1 MTSDSVSRVTR
12 SRRSLWRSTLLFSAV
27 LAGVTVLRAQ
37 ETAPSPPSATAP
49 AGASGTSTEET
60 PAAAAPEVAE
70 SASGPASDDAEA
82 ATSAKAGATGAQDGK
97 PAGKV
102 GPTQDHFEPTEK
114 VRADFDVSFPVD
126 I

>member
-1 MTSDSVSRVTR
+1 MTSDSASRVTR
-12 SRRSLWRSTLLFSAV
+12 SRRSLWRSTLLFIAV

-37 ETAPSPPSATAP
+37 ETAPSPPSTTAP
-49 AGASGTSTEET
+49 AGASGTSSDET
-60 PAAAAPEVAE
+60 ATAV
-70 SASGPASDDAEA
+70 ASDDAESVSGPA
-82 ATSAKAGATGAQDGK
+82 ADDEKAAPNANARASSAPDGK

>member
-1 MTSDSVSRVTR
+1 MTSDSASRVTR
-12 SRRSLWRSTLLFSAV
+12 SRRSLWRSTLLFIAV

-37 ETAPSPPSATAP
+37 ETAPSPPSTAAP
-49 AGASGTSTEET
+49 AGASGTASEET
-60 PAAAAPEVAE
+60 AAAGASDDAE
-70 SASGPASDDAEA
+70 SASGPATDDEA
-82 ATSAKAGATGAQDGK
+82 AAMNAKTRASGAQDGK

>member
-1 MTSDSVSRVTR
+1 MTSDSASRVTR
-12 SRRSLWRSTLLFSAV
+12 SRRSLLRSTLLFIAV

-37 ETAPSPPSATAP
+37 ETAPTAPPPQAPATEAAIPAEKAATPAAPDDSKSATAP
-49 AGASGTSTEET
+49 A
-60 PAAAAPEVAE
+60 V
-70 SASGPASDDAEA
+70 SDEEA
-82 ATSAKAGATGAQDGK
+82 ATDAKAQSAGAQEGK

>member
-1 MTSDSVSRVTR
+1 MTSDSESRVTR
-12 SRRSLWRSTLLFSAV
+12 SRRSLLRSTVLFVAV

-37 ETAPSPPSATAP
+37 DASPTAPPRQA
-49 AGASGTSTEET
+49 
-60 PAAAAPEVAE
+60 PAAAAGISAEEAETPVGSNDTKSTPE
-70 SASGPASDDAEA
+70 PAGNDEEA
-82 ATSAKAGATGAQDGK
+82 VTSSNPPAAGAQDGK